1 MTFLITS
8 VEMLTATPAIAIAIT
23 ILFTAISQ
31 LLQKRV
37 ALLHRNSETSTL
49 NFYLHSPSFWLALI
63 CLGLGMLA
71 WLFALSA
78 MEVGKAYALLS
89 INYLL
94 VPLAATFLFNE
105 RLPLRGWIGAALLC
119 IGITLIG
126 KS

>member
-1 MTFLITS
+1 LN
-8 VEMLTATPAIAIAIT
+8 PAIAVAIT

-37 ALLHRNSETSTL
+37 AILHRNKHSDTSAL
-49 NFYLHSPSFWLALI
+49 HFYLRSPSFWLALI
-63 CLGLGMLA
+63 CLGLGMLT

-89 INYLL
+89 LNYLL

-105 RLPLRGWIGAALLC
+105 RLPVRGWIGATLLC
-119 IGITLIG
+119 VGIVLIG

>member
-1 MTFLITS
+1 MTHALN
-8 VEMLTATPAIAIAIT
+8 PAIAVAIT

-37 ALLHRNSETSTL
+37 AVLHRSKPNETSTL
-49 NFYLHSPSFWLALI
+49 NFYLHTPSFWLSLT

-105 RLPLRGWIGAALLC
+105 RLPLRGWAGAALLC
-119 IGITLIG
+119 VGIVLIG